1 MATTID
7 NILTARLDPYRNPET
22 AKTEAFQFAPN
33 LTIVKGTLCGFLTA
47 GAHLTKP
54 YANAN
59 SDGSETAKVIAQ
71 YSFTTDGSGKVL
83 FAGERFKRDTA
94 PCYTRGEFLVS
105 ELTGLDATGIT
116 DLGRVEN
123 GVLIM

>member
-1 MATTID
+1 MALTID
-7 NILTARLDPYRNPET
+7 DITLVRLDPYRNPEL

-33 LTIVKGTLCGFLTA
+33 LTVAKGTLCGFLTA

-59 SDGSETAKVIAQ
+59 SDGTETAKVIAQ
-71 YSFTTDGSGKVL
+71 YSFTTDGQGKVT
-83 FAGERFKRDTA
+83 FSGERFKRDTA

-105 ELTGLDATGIT
+105 ELTGLDAAGIV

-123 GVLIM
+123 GVLVM

>member
-7 NILTARLDPYRNPET
+7 TITTARLDPFRNPEK
-22 AKTEAFQFAPN
+22 ANTEAFQFAPN
-33 LTIVKGTLCGFLTA
+33 LTVAKGTVCGFLTA

-59 SDGSETAKVIAQ
+59 SDGTETARVIAQ
-71 YSFTTDGSGKVL
+71 YSFTTDAQGKVL

-94 PCYTRGEFLVS
+94 PCYTRGDFLAS
-105 ELTGLDATGIT
+105 ELVGLDAAGIAE
-116 DLGRVEN
+116 LGRVEN
-123 GVLIM
+123 GVLVM

>member
-1 MATTID
+1 MLTTDTIT
-7 NILTARLDPYRNPET
+7 TARLDPFRNPEL

-33 LTIVKGTLCGFLTA
+33 LNVVKGTVCGFITA
-47 GAHLTKP
+47 SKFAKP

-59 SDGSETAKVIAQ
+59 NDGSETAAIIAQ
-71 YSFTTDGSGKVL
+71 YSFTTDGSGKVT

-94 PCYTRGEFLVS
+94 PCYTRGDFLAS
-105 ELTGLDATGIT
+105 ELTGLDASAIA

-123 GVLIM
+123 GVLVM